1 MPHVQ
6 CSPDSQMTQYCFDL
20 KVRLL
25 LSIKG
30 QTFISACNAEGCEE
44 EFMPS
49 VSGADLDFPL
59 QSLTVSLLA
68 TRVFSPKQLSDPD
81 MK

>member
-1 MPHVQ
+1 
-6 CSPDSQMTQYCFDL
+6 MTQYCLDL

-30 QTFISACNAEGCEE
+30 QTFISARSAEGWGE
-44 EFMPS
+44 EFIPS

-59 QSLTVSLLA
+59 QSLTASLLA
-68 TRVFSPKQLSDPD
+68 ARVFSPEQLSAPA
-81 MK
+81 MKW

>member
-1 MPHVQ
+1 
-6 CSPDSQMTQYCFDL
+6 MTQYCFDL
-20 KVRLL
+20 EVRLL

-30 QTFISACNAEGCEE
+30 RTFISACNAEGCEE
-44 EFMPS
+44 EFMSS
-49 VSGADLDFPL
+49 VSGAHLDFPL